1 MNEAIKELKV
11 VTVSKCTED
20 GAAYIAVLKEKD
32 GERILPVLIERSE
45 AYLLLMKMKGNKKNA
60 LPSSMSDIM
69 RAAFM
74 QCNMSIEEVRIATV
88 EGGRNLLSRPLPAR
102 KRFSHDSL
110 LQGVRL
116 PDSGLYVRL
125 PDYHRRGVAGAPV
138 YARSRRRN
146 VFHPGKFGERGC
158 IERGVEKGCG
168 RREL

>member
-88 EGGRNLLSRPLPAR
+88 EGGVTYCHVLT
-102 KRFSHDSL
+102 
-110 LQGVRL
+110 
-116 PDSGLYVRL
+116 
-125 PDYHRRGVAGAPV
+125 
-138 YARSRRRN
+138 
-146 VFHPGKFGERGC
+146 GKKAFFT
-158 IERGVEKGCG
+158 
-168 RREL
+168 